1 MGQAAGLAGVG
12 TANQAQRE
20 RWAREGAFWVRE
32 AERFD
37 ALNVE
42 FGLAML
48 EAAGLRPGERVLDVG
63 CGAGQTT
70 LQAGERVAPA
80 GTAVGADISAPLLA
94 YARKQARVA
103 GVDNVRFL
111 EADAQT
117 HAFEPGA
124 FDAVVSRFGTMF
136 FEDPVAAF
144 ANLGRAVGSG
154 GRLAIVCW
162 QDVLESEW
170 TAVIGGA
177 AAAHV
182 GFPDF
187 GHPGAPGPYAFA
199 DRDRLERSVT
209 SAGFGDVGIEGIT
222 KPMRLGD
229 NVDDV
234 VRFFTSMDLVR
245 DWFAGKPETS
255 IARALDAVRKATA
268 PYAGPH
274 GVVMSGTAWLLTA
287 RR

>member
-1 MGQAAGLAGVG
+1 M
-12 TANQAQRE
+12 
-20 RWAREGAFWVRE
+20 
-32 AERFD
+32 
-37 ALNVE
+37 
-42 FGLAML
+42 
-48 EAAGLRPGERVLDVG
+48 
-63 CGAGQTT
+63 
-70 LQAGERVAPA
+70 
-80 GTAVGADISAPLLA
+80 
-94 YARKQARVA
+94 
-103 GVDNVRFL
+103 RFL

-154 GRLAIVCW
+154 GRLAVVCW
-162 QDVLESEW
+162 QDVLKSEW

-187 GHPGAPGPYAFA
+187 GPPGAPGPYAFA
-199 DRDRLERSVT
+199 ERDRLERTVT
-209 SAGFGDVGIEGIT
+209 AAGFGDVRIEGIT
-222 KPMRLGD
+222 RPMRLGD
-229 NVDDV
+229 GVDDV

-245 DWFAGKPETS
+245 GWFAGKPEANV
-255 IARALDAVRKATA
+255 ARALDAVREATA

-274 GVVMSGTAWLLTA
+274 GVVMTGTAWLLTA